1 MYIHQSYTRLYT
13 TILFVFVKTT
23 ERYEMEKEKHKW
35 IVKVEGNK
43 VQMPQ
48 EIQDHLGV
56 KPGDTIEFNL
66 EGLNDDIVITKKHRC

>member
-1 MYIHQSYTRLYT
+1 
-13 TILFVFVKTT
+13 
-23 ERYEMEKEKHKW
+23 MEKEKHKW